1 MIQQL
6 TNGSK
11 WRHYR
16 GGEYE
21 IIAIAEKAEIPLT
34 AIYLGKFADLSQSSI
49 NGNGQISLYECPV
62 SEDSSYFATDSE
74 TSEPYVF
81 YRALSGHH
89 WCRSANEFVSIV
101 DENTPRFIRI
111 DGGIEGV

>member
-11 WRHYR
+11 WRHYK

-21 IIAIAEKAEIPLT
+21 IIAIAEKAEIPAT
-34 AIYLGKFADLSQSSI
+34 AIYLGKFADLSEHPI
-49 NGNGQISLYECPV
+49 EDNGQISLYECPV

-74 TSEPYVF
+74 TSKPYVF
-81 YRALSGHH
+81 YREVSGCQ
-89 WCRSANEFVSIV
+89 WCRSANEFVSNV
-101 DENTPRFIRI
+101 DENTPRFVRI
-111 DGGIEGV
+111 DGGGANA